1 MAGETNADAGAQ
13 PRCSARWRDAVG
25 LAALVAI
32 AVLVLG
38 ACGAPVSG
46 QAAAPAAVRAAFGA
60 SLFAPAEDRH
70 WGLPKRLKEISGLA
84 LTGDGRLLGHNDER
98 AVVSVIDIE
107 SGELVKSF
115 SLGDPAVAG
124 DFEGIAVGEGD
135 AIYMIESTGRLYRFA
150 EGANEAHAPFETFDT
165 GLGRVC
171 EVEGLAYQP
180 AQQSLIIACKTN
192 HARAMKK
199 TVALYAWSV
208 RTRTLGARPWL
219 TAPEAPIAAA
229 AGVEGFHPSSVEI
242 DPATGRVIL
251 LAAREG
257 ALAELNPDGALV
269 AARKL
274 DASHN
279 QPEGAAILRN
289 GALVIADEG
298 TAGLRGGISRYPRVH
313 D

>member
-1 MAGETNADAGAQ
+1 MTGETNAEAGTPGPSVRRREAF
-13 PRCSARWRDAVG
+13 G
-25 LAALVAI
+25 LAALVCT
-32 AVLVLG
+32 AVLILG
-38 ACGAPVSG
+38 ACGAPMPG
-46 QAAAPAAVRAAFGA
+46 QAAAPAVAAPAFGV

-84 LTGDGRLLGHNDER
+84 LTRDGRLLGHNDES

-107 SGELVKSF
+107 SGQLVKSF
-115 SLGDPAVAG
+115 SLGDPALAG
-124 DFEGIAVGEGD
+124 DFEGIAVGDGD
-135 AIYMIESTGRLYRFA
+135 AIYMIESTGRLYRFG
-150 EGANEAHAPFETFDT
+150 EGANDAHVPYETFDT
-165 GLGRVC
+165 GLGPIC
-171 EVEGLAYQP
+171 EVEGLAYQT

-199 TVALYAWSV
+199 TVALYAWSA

-219 TAPEAPIAAA
+219 TASETQIAAA
-229 AGVEGFHPSSVEI
+229 VGAKGFHPSSVEI
-242 DPATGRVIL
+242 DSTTGRVIL
-251 LAAREG
+251 LAGRES
-257 ALAELNPDGALV
+257 ALAELNPDGTLV

-279 QPEGAAILRN
+279 QPEGAAILPN

-298 TAGLRGGISRYPRVH
+298 AAGLRGGISRYPRAH